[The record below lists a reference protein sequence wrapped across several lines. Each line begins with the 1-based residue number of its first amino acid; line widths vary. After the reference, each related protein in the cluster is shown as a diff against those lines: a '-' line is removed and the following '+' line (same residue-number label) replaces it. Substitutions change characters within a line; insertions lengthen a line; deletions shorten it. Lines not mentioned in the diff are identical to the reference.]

1 RHGTAEI
8 QEEFVRCQEMQRPS
22 HRPCLDDG
30 PFPHEGSLDIVEGQL
45 AKAGPESNPRHCG
58 HLGLDSADISD
69 DAREPAAGGTE
80 VEMVT
85 VHAESGN
92 PSLTDCELVD
102 SIGHV
107 RPDARNHIHGL
118 RVCGALRFVAVDRP
132 TDSFYRAEAHP
143 LCPSPSLPLVNLP
156 VS

>member
-1 RHGTAEI
+1 
-8 QEEFVRCQEMQRPS
+8 MQRPS
-22 HRPCLDDG
+22 HRPCLHDS

-58 HLGLDSADISD
+58 HLRLDSADISD

-85 VHAESGN
+85 VNAESGN

-118 RVCGALRFVAVDRP
+118 RVWGVSRFVAVDRP
-132 TDSFYRAEAHP
+132 TECF
-143 LCPSPSLPLVNLP
+143 
-156 VS
+156 